1 MINNKSAVN
10 NKLKNLLEKLK
21 MFKTQTTLI
30 LENKK
35 SFIFFFL
42 NITMD
47 TSNIDGHSK
56 TLTFEKLKDLLFK
69 NYTIEINKNKADS
82 GSNNV
87 GLSQFL
93 EHLLT
98 TQQL

>member
-1 MINNKSAVN
+1 MINNKSTVN

-35 SFIFFFL
+35 SFFFFFFL

-47 TSNIDGHSK
+47 NIDGHSK